1 VLVLVAAVVAIAVL
15 TASGSFDHPVIAVSA
30 AMGKYRVLLP
40 RHVGAAPVDTVS
52 TDAAQLRSSV
62 WGAGDISRFPG
73 AAPVTAVYDE
83 EDISWLY
90 VWGAYGKLAD
100 PSGELS
106 AFWNKYSFGMS
117 VSPDAEPAGPLGGE
131 LQCDDGTMTCAWAD
145 NSAIVV
151 VSLATPGSVAWG
163 DVTFAGA
170 LITERQLARMTLSLR
185 DAAEVLIQRGHIT

>member
-1 VLVLVAAVVAIAVL
+1 VVAIAAV
-15 TASGSFDHPVIAVSA
+15 TANGSFDQRPIAVSA

-40 RHVGAAPVDTVS
+40 RHVGAAPLDTAS

-62 WGAGDISRFPG
+62 WGAGDLSRFPG
-73 AAPVTAVYDE
+73 AAPVTAIYDE

-170 LITERQLARMTLSLR
+170 LITEQQLASMTLSLR
-185 DAAEVLIQRGHIT
+185 DAAEVRIEHGHIT